1 MSTTPSRRSPIAWL
15 VTLWLGLG
23 ASGSHAVLAQQ
34 TQNAVFTMRADGS
47 DVRKVIQ
54 VEGCYD
60 HSGPRWSH
68 DGKWL
73 AFYAARANGGGRRV
87 FVVRTDGSEL
97 RELAAGTLPDWSPD
111 GKQLVFQESPG
122 GNLPNICVQ
131 NLDGQGRQIVTHGFS
146 PRWSPD
152 GSLLAISDR
161 RNVQLLDLVNGG
173 ETAGLEEPV
182 AEVFIGMSWSPDSKQ
197 LAVVVRPAEGE
208 KRQIRFVGAPG
219 SKQGTRIRLK
229 GEMGG
234 VISFSPDGRRLV
246 YSDSYLLRFV
256 DVEGDSQGRMF
267 PDQKGRCWHPA
278 YSPDGKRIAFVST
291 RQ

>member
-1 MSTTPSRRSPIAWL
+1 MMISSRRVPIAVVFALAL
-15 VTLWLGLG
+15 VHG
-23 ASGSHAVLAQQ
+23 AGVADVARAQQ
-34 TQNAVFTMRADGS
+34 TQNAVFTMQADGS

-73 AFYAARANGGGRRV
+73 SFYAARTNGGGQRV

-97 RELAAGTLPDWSPD
+97 REIAAGTLPDWSPD
-111 GKQLVFQESPG
+111 DKQLVYQEPPG
-122 GNLPNICVQ
+122 ANLPNICVQ
-131 NLDGQGRQIVTHGFS
+131 NLDGQGREVVTHGYS

-161 RNVQLLDLVNGG
+161 RGVQLLDLVNGG
-173 ETAGLEEPV
+173 ETAAFDEPFR
-182 AEVFIGMSWSPDSKQ
+182 EVFIGMCWSADSKQ

-208 KRQIRFVGAPG
+208 KRQIRFVSAQGA
-219 SKQGTRIRLK
+219 KQGMRIRVK

-234 VISFSPDGRRLV
+234 VVSFSPDGKRLIF
-246 YSDSYLLRFV
+246 SDGFLLRFV
-256 DVEGDSQGRMF
+256 DVEGDSPGRMF
-267 PDQKGRCWHPA
+267 PDQKGKCWHPA
-278 YSPDGKRIAFVST
+278 YSPDGKQIAFVST